1 MTPRRRASIS
11 RRDLV
16 SLLTQIQAVEQGG
29 RRTGGARG
37 SKVDQVE
44 LARLRRLLAEAI
56 AGGDLADEDDRDD
69 DWDDDGHDDDHWD
82 DDGHD
87 DDHWDDEADDDEE
100 DDWWPRQRWERFAP
114 AKPIP
119 VEGGLTT
126 RSRRGAIGETWWSKR
141 FLAAVESTLP
151 GGRSTRGKSYARQ
164 GQVVDLAL
172 GAGLIEARVQGT
184 RTTPYRVRLAMPV
197 ATDHQWDRVTEAL
210 AAQAGYAARLLAG
223 ELPHEIEEVFAAV
236 GVALFPSRAH
246 RLSTDCTCPDWS
258 NPCKHVAA
266 VCYLVAEAFDRDPFD
281 LLAWRGRNREALL
294 LRLRQL
300 RTPEEETEAAAGG
313 TEPAGRTPVPD
324 APPLAECLLGFWK
337 AGPELAEVRIRPE
350 AAELPAA
357 VLRHLPRGLLEVRGR
372 DVAELLEPAY
382 VAVAADAARRAVSPT
397 EGRSSRRRS
406 APVSS

>member
-11 RRDLV
+11 RRDLA
-16 SLLTQIQAVEQGG
+16 SLLTQIEIAEQGG
-29 RRTGGARG
+29 RRAGGARG

-56 AGGDLADEDDRDD
+56 AGGDLEDEDDPDDNWD
-69 DWDDDGHDDDHWD
+69 DWDGDDGHDEDHS
-82 DDGHD
+82 
-87 DDHWDDEADDDEE
+87 DDEDDEE
-100 DDWWPRQRWERFAP
+100 EDSWWPRQRWERFAP
-114 AKPIP
+114 ARPIP
-119 VEGGLTT
+119 VKGGLTT

-141 FLAAVESTLP
+141 FLAAVESALP

-164 GQVVDLAL
+164 GQVVDLTL

-184 RTTPYRVRLAMPV
+184 RPTPYRVRLAMPV

-210 AAQAGYAARLLAG
+210 AAQAGHAARLLAG
-223 ELPHEIEEVFAAV
+223 ELPHEVEEVFAAV

-281 LLAWRGRNREALL
+281 LLAWRGRDREALL

-300 RTPEEETEAAAGG
+300 RTSEEEARTAADGG
-313 TEPAGRTPVPD
+313 DALGSTPAPD

-357 VLRHLPRGLLEVRGR
+357 VLRHLPRGLLEARGR

-382 VAVAADAARRAVSPT
+382 ADLAADAARRAVSPD
-397 EGRSSRRRS
+397 RAPSSRRRS
-406 APVSS
+406 PPRSS